1 MKAYEYHPFSNI
13 FPLLEG
19 AAFAEFAANI
29 EKRGLEQLI
38 VLFEGKILDGRNR
51 YRACLETGEK
61 PRFKEYEG
69 DDPIGF
75 VMSLNLSRRHLDA
88 SQVAMVGA
96 RVMPM
101 YEALAKE
108 RMRAGGRE
116 KVVANL
122 PQAGKAREQAA
133 AAVGSSPRSVQSA
146 VSILKKGTPELIAA
160 VDAGHIP
167 VSVAVT
173 LSKEP
178 AQEQNA
184 KVAAVTSGAAK
195 PSEVVPDRR
204 TVNLASVRALHDEGL
219 GTTEISEKLD
229 LPQSSI
235 STYKTKL
242 GIGNNSP
249 GVKLW
254 SELHHFSLTLEG
266 GVLHIDN
273 IIERIKNTK
282 MDISDQEMLECVQR
296 LRKSTASVRR
306 LYTALEEKK

>member
-1 MKAYEYHPFSNI
+1 MAMDFY
-13 FPLLEG
+13 
-19 AAFAEFAANI
+19 
-29 EKRGLEQLI
+29 
-38 VLFEGKILDGRNR
+38 
-51 YRACLETGEK
+51 
-61 PRFKEYEG
+61 KE
-69 DDPIGF
+69 
-75 VMSLNLSRRHLDA
+75 A
-88 SQVAMVGA
+88 
-96 RVMPM
+96 
-101 YEALAKE
+101 AKE
-108 RMRAGGRE
+108 RQRAGGRE
-116 KVVANL
+116 KVPAPV
-122 PQAGKAREQAA
+122 PEPGDARDKAA
-133 AAVGSSPRSVQSA
+133 AAVGSSARSVQNAAS
-146 VSILKKGTPELIAA
+146 VLKNGIPELITAMR
-160 VDAGHIP
+160 AGHIP
-167 VSVAVT
+167 ISTAARISRT
-173 LSKEP
+173 P
-178 AQEQNA
+178 PQEQNA
-184 KVAAVTSGAAK
+184 AVLAVTSGAMK

-229 LPQSSI
+229 LPQSSV

-282 MDISDQEMLECVQR
+282 MDISAQEMLECVQR